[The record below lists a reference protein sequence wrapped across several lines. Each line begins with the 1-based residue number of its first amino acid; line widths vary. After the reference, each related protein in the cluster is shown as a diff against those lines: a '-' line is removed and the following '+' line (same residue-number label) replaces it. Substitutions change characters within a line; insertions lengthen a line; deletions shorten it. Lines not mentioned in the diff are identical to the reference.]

1 MTNLPIQSAQVNP
14 TITAESHPHIN
25 PTPFTAPSRGP
36 EPVGRARSPK
46 GRYTRPEA
54 PYAVREVFIPGAWAM
69 GWQVSEGGRIYAS
82 REAAMKFAAYR
93 ASKLSQASVNP
104 N

>member
-1 MTNLPIQSAQVNP
+1 MNHYSSQTAIVNP
-14 TITAESHPHIN
+14 TITADSHPHIN
-25 PTPFTAPSRGP
+25 PTPFTAPKRGP

-46 GRYTRPEA
+46 GRYASPEA